1 MTNLITTPGH
11 QQPSAASVLSTAAIP
26 AVRSADSLP
35 GSWRVSAGACVSGP
49 ESLTGLL
56 HRFAEDLATDSGITL
71 VVASGEGDAVTADI
85 LVDLD
90 AAGLEHLPLAT
101 GVRADGRDVEDAD
114 ERYAIEIEPTGVRLR
129 GATHEA
135 VHRALTT
142 LRQLITAGTV
152 GSAAEVR
159 CVRLTDGP
167 RFAWR
172 GLSVDVV
179 RAFHDPESIRRVID
193 MCSLYKI
200 NVLHLH
206 LTDDQGWRFEVPA
219 WPLLAEVGGAGALGD
234 RPGGYYSQ
242 ADVAQLVRYASERF
256 VTIVPEVDLPG
267 HVQAVF
273 RAYPELAPE
282 PDPAAA
288 AAAAAGLA
296 IGTLDLDRGPTRRF
310 VTDVLTAVAEQ
321 FPTTAY
327 IHIGGDEAFGMAD
340 DAHAAF
346 VDEAMATVRALG
358 KRAMGWQ
365 EAARADVGADDVVQY
380 WIEPNLMRAMM
391 DSGAMD
397 GMLPPEIAAV
407 FAETMGKSFDDVP
420 AALAKG
426 ARVLVSP
433 NTVLYYDQPHA
444 EKAATEEQEAQRARV
459 GLPFY
464 PGATLREMVEWDPV
478 SLTPGISTDERI
490 AGVEAAVWC
499 ETVTNRD
506 DLEFLL
512 LPRLAGLGERAWSA
526 VPTEWDE
533 YTRRLVPAS
542 RAWDRRGWTWFR
554 PASIDWSGIE

>member
-11 QQPSAASVLSTAAIP
+11 QQPSATSVLSTAAIP
-26 AVRSADSLP
+26 AVRSAHSLP

-49 ESLTGLL
+49 ESLAGLL
-56 HRFAEDLATDSGITL
+56 HRFAEDVATDSGITL
-71 VVASGEGDAVTADI
+71 VVASGEDDAVTADI

-101 GVRADGRDVEDAD
+101 GVRADGRNVEDAD

-129 GATHEA
+129 GATDEA

-159 CVRLTDGP
+159 CVSLTDGP

-242 ADVAQLVRYASERF
+242 ADVVQLVRYASERF

-310 VTDVLTAVAEQ
+310 VTEVLTAVAEQ

-426 ARVLVSP
+426 AWVLVSP

-464 PGATLREMVEWDPV
+464 PGTTLREMVEWDPV
-478 SLTPGISTDERI
+478 SVTPGISTDERI

-526 VPTEWDE
+526 LPTEWNE
-533 YTRRLVPAS
+533 YTSRLAPAS

-554 PASIDWSGIE
+554 PASIDWPGIE